1 MPLLFSKYLFPENL
15 IALGVVT
22 FLIGFFSIWFIGLV
36 IYWRWLRTERKRIE
50 NNQNIQPL
58 VKAQQERDRG
68 HEGNDQKIDPENAFT
83 EFCPE
88 GSLDKRS
95 PITKHL
101 KAIFVAGWDDSRLEV
116 GELIN
121 HTTSELF
128 KWNNLFRS
136 MLAVFIVIGL
146 LGTLFG
152 LADSLTGLSPAL
164 RESVASESTIENDEK
179 RAANQPP
186 TENGKKMAQA
196 LSELLGNMKGALAP
210 SIWGIIFTIIGVIL
224 YGIYL
229 QLACH
234 PVKSILERSTLTVWI
249 PKLYPTTSQKL
260 IQTLQQSK
268 SQMQKGFETA
278 AQFSDSVKKVHGNI
292 DEFNESL
299 TQASTITQPLS
310 DSVTQI
316 NKAALDISTAADV
329 LNTGFAENLDKFS
342 EEFTSSVTHLTGFQD
357 EIRNLHQEFQEAANQ
372 KLNQQTEK
380 LDDQN
385 ENIAQV
391 IEVIDRILNALK
403 SYETTYINSREE
415 ISKELQE
422 FISKATETNTS
433 IYEENREWF
442 EDINDANKQQFS
454 EMQSQLKTE
463 IGDIQQTLKNQLDD
477 LTTRLVKNLEN
488 VQQDLDSGLTTLN
501 ERLENFDT
509 PLKETVEEIKG
520 VFDERLTTLN
530 EGLEKFHEP
539 IQKSAN
545 QISGTFRNLVNQMQE
560 IVGNLQREI
569 KEQNESYEDQ
579 LTGVKSLN
587 ERVVSL
593 LNQLDESSTNQ
604 KDAVNALSSN
614 INGLTE
620 DTKHLATA
628 IESFTSDSGILNQSI
643 AAIEEHTETLGT
655 ASQQFVEKVEKA
667 DVNPLTAN
675 IERLNTAVNEISQ
688 NSRTLANAVD
698 RLARQMQASET
709 ERPDRTQ
716 KKRSFFGRINP
727 FSRTKSSGQATSES
741 QNDNED
747 EVT

>member
-58 VKAQQERDRG
+58 VKAQQERGRG

-101 KAIFVAGWDDSRLEV
+101 KAIFVAGWDESRLEV

-164 RESVASESTIENDEK
+164 RESVTSESTIENDEN

-196 LSELLGNMKGALAP
+196 LSELLGKMKGALAP

-234 PVKSILERSTLTVWI
+234 PVKSIMERSTLTVWI
-249 PKLYPTTSQKL
+249 PQLYPTTSQKL
-260 IQTLQQSK
+260 IQTLQQSE

-299 TQASTITQPLS
+299 TQASAITQPLS

-342 EEFTSSVTHLTGFQD
+342 EKFTSSVTQLTGFQD
-357 EIRNLHQEFQEAANQ
+357 EIRKLHQGFQEAAKQ
-372 KLNQQTEK
+372 KLDHQTEKLNQQNHH
-380 LDDQN
+380 LIQSS
-385 ENIAQV
+385 
-391 IEVIDRILNALK
+391 NALEQVLNVLK
-403 SYETTYINSREE
+403 DYETAYIDSRQQIDETL
-415 ISKELQE
+415 KA
-422 FISKATETNTS
+422 FISTATETNTS
-433 IYEENREWF
+433 IYAENREWF
-442 EDINDANKQQFS
+442 ERVNTDNRRQFS
-454 EMQSQLKTE
+454 DMQDQLITE
-463 IGDIQQTLKNQLDD
+463 FG
-477 LTTRLVKNLEN
+477 N
-488 VQQDLDSGLTTLN
+488 VQQGLDSGLTALN
-501 ERLENFDT
+501 EQLENFDT
-509 PLKETVEEIKG
+509 PLRETVEDIKE

-530 EGLEKFHEP
+530 EQLETFPEP
-539 IQKSAN
+539 IQNSAN

-569 KEQNESYEDQ
+569 REQNESYEDQ
-579 LTGVKSLN
+579 LTGVRSLN

-604 KDAVNALSSN
+604 RDAVNALNSN

-620 DTKHLATA
+620 DTRHLATA

-655 ASQQFVEKVEKA
+655 ASQQFVEQVERA
-667 DVNPLTAN
+667 DVTPLTAN
-675 IERLNTAVNEISQ
+675 IERLNMAINEISQ
-688 NSRTLANAVD
+688 NSRNLADTVE
-698 RLARQMQASET
+698 RLARQVNSSGSE
-709 ERPDRTQ
+709 R
-716 KKRSFFGRINP
+716 KSKRSLLERIRDI
-727 FSRTKSSGQATSES
+727 FSRKKSSGH
-741 QNDNED
+741 
-747 EVT
+747 